1 MNLPIKPTNIARG
14 EMQMTTQNT
23 PNNHNKTIL
32 VVDDD
37 LSVREVVRMALE
49 DAGYSAH
56 AVETGESA
64 LESLAKEKFDLVV
77 LDLRLPGMDGIEV
90 LRNIKAIMESLPVV
104 MITGHGTVN
113 NAVEAM
119 KLGAYDFVSKPFSID
134 KLVVTVRNA
143 IAASSLEEEV
153 ARLRSQL
160 KQKYSFDNIIGDS
173 GKMQDLYEMMQKATQ
188 SDVTVLIQ
196 GESGTGKELIARAIH
211 FNGERKNQPFVA
223 VNCAAIPDTLL
234 ESELFGHEKGAFTGA
249 TDKMIGR
256 FEQADG
262 GTIFLDEIGEMNP
275 QLQVKL
281 LRVIQEQEIYRVGSS
296 TPFQI
301 STRIIS
307 ATNKE
312 IEKVVKEGEFRED
325 LYYRLA
331 VFPIIVPP
339 LKERLED
346 IPLLAAH
353 FLHNFSKK
361 NSKDITGISRQ
372 AMELFM
378 NYHWPGNVRELEN
391 AIERAVLLETSKI
404 LQPASLPMSL
414 LALSEE
420 LHPSD
425 GKREQFWNPNSG
437 KIIPFK
443 EIERQVISS
452 ALKVADGSITE
463 AAKALEI
470 GRATMYRKV
479 REYGLT

>member
-1 MNLPIKPTNIARG
+1 MIAR
-14 EMQMTTQNT
+14 NIKND
-23 PNNHNKTIL
+23 NNRTIL
-32 VVDDD
+32 VVDDEF
-37 LSVREVVRMALE
+37 SVLELIRIALE
-49 DAGYSAH
+49 GAGYSALT
-56 AVETGESA
+56 AETGESA
-64 LESLAKEKFDLVV
+64 LELLTNEKLDLVI
-77 LDLRLPGMDGIEV
+77 LDLKLPGMDGIEV
-90 LRNIKAIMESLPVV
+90 LREIKAITESMPVI
-104 MITGHGTVN
+104 MITGHGTIKD
-113 NAVEAM
+113 AVEAM
-119 KLGAYDFVSKPFSID
+119 KLGAYDFVSKPFEID
-134 KLVVTVRNA
+134 KLVITVRNA
-143 IAASSLEEEV
+143 IAASSLEKEV
-153 ARLRSQL
+153 TRLRSQL
-160 KQKYSFDNIIGDS
+160 KQRYSFENIIGDS

-211 FNGERKNQPFVA
+211 FNGERKDQFFVA

-249 TDKMIGR
+249 TNQMTGR

-275 QLQVKL
+275 QLQAKL
-281 LRVIQEQEIYRVGSS
+281 LRVVQEQEINRVGSS
-296 TPFQI
+296 IPIQI
-301 STRIIS
+301 NARIIS
-307 ATNKE
+307 ATNKK
-312 IEKVVKEGEFRED
+312 IEKIVKEGEFRED